1 MTSVIFLPAPDSPAE
16 LAQLAQLA
24 PDGGPIAVY
33 RAPAREEIPAPVPAV
48 PRQAPAN
55 GVEAPAQP
63 ASAAA
68 AAAWSS
74 DPADDAR
81 VRAICQS
88 VALAALEVLGGVRP
102 LQQMSRWLDQ
112 ENYDRLQL
120 RANLVRGR
128 RQAAA
133 AAAGSGSGPDPQL
146 LHRGVRIRSC
156 RLCPVAEGI
165 YEGAVVALEH
175 ERARAVALRIQLRRG
190 LWRVTA
196 LEIG

>member
-16 LAQLAQLA
+16 LARLAQLA
-24 PDGGPIAVY
+24 PADDAGPIAVY
-33 RAPAREEIPAPVPAV
+33 RARTREEIPAPVPAA
-48 PRQAPAN
+48 PRQAP
-55 GVEAPAQP
+55 EHDDPAP
-63 ASAAA
+63 SAVPSAP
-68 AAAWSS
+68 WSS

-133 AAAGSGSGPDPQL
+133 GSGSGPDPQL

-175 ERARAVALRIQLRRG
+175 DRARAVALRIQLRRG